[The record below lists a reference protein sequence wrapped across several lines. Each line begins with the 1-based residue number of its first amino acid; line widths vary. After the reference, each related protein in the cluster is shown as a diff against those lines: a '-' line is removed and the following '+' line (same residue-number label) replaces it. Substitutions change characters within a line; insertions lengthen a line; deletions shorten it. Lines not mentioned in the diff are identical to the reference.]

1 MRNRQSFLS
10 FWEIFCPFP
19 PLLIQKIKILK
30 NWKKLLE
37 ILSFYTGVILS
48 DGHMMYGSWN
58 MERDRQFCHFGPYF
72 SFYDPNNRKNQNFEK
87 KRKKR
92 EKKRILHK
100 CTKIIIIC
108 HTVPK
113 IWRLTD
119 VIFIFH
125 FGLFFALLSLP
136 PNSPKNKNEKALR
149 DIILCICTK
158 NYDHMIC
165 GSWDR
170 VCDGR
175 MDRQMDGRKKWH
187 IDVSTPPNNMTVTK
201 Y

>member
-1 MRNRQSFLS
+1 
-10 FWEIFCPFP
+10 
-19 PLLIQKIKILK
+19 
-30 NWKKLLE
+30 
-37 ILSFYTGVILS
+37 
-48 DGHMMYGSWN
+48 MYGSWD

-72 SFYDPNNRKNQNFEK
+72 SFYHPNNRKNQNFEK
-87 KRKKR
+87 KEKR
-92 EKKRILHK
+92 EKKKRILHK

-108 HTVPK
+108 YTVPK

-149 DIILCICTK
+149 DIILCICIK

-187 IDVSTPPNNMTVTK
+187 IDVSTPSNNMTVTK